1 MLDHLL
7 PLLYREYEY
16 LDESN
21 KENYG
26 YLIRR
31 RARPVSSQVSAPS
44 RTPPRPPRR
53 TASRAQDPR
62 RILKRRRERSDRDND
77 NDDDDSRDRRDAKRR
92 KTQRAVKGQEPAAPV
107 QRNRHQ
113 EQAPRVPIE
122 TVDKQKHEA
131 VPVTPQQ
138 QKPEPKSTI
147 SAKKSA
153 AKVKQS
159 TKKKTKKVTTKST
172 KVTADAKPK
181 ETVKKVFKSATPKRI
196 PLQDITHLYV
206 NERARSCEY
215 RQRTRFVAGLTTSVA
230 IRFF

>member
-7 PLLYREYEY
+7 PLLYCESYEY
-16 LDESN
+16 LDESD

-31 RARPVSSQVSAPS
+31 RARPVSSQVPAAS

-62 RILKRRRERSDRDND
+62 RNLKRRRERSDNGS
-77 NDDDDSRDRRDAKRR
+77 DDDDLHDRRDVKRR
-92 KTQRAVKGQEPAAPV
+92 KTQSAVNVQAPTAPV
-107 QRNRHQ
+107 QRSRHQ
-113 EQAPRVPIE
+113 EQAPLVPLE
-122 TVDKQKHEA
+122 TDDKQKQEA

-138 QKPEPKSTI
+138 QKPAPKSTI

-153 AKVKQS
+153 AKATQS

-181 ETVKKVFKSATPKRI
+181 KTVKKVFKGATPKRM